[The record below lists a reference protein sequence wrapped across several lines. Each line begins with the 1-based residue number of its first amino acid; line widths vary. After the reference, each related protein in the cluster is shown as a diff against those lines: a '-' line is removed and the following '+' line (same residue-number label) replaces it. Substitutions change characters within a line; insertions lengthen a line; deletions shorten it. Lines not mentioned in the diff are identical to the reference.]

1 MDNRVNMII
10 AVDFGGTS
18 IRAALMNGKRILRLV
33 KKDTLA
39 KQGSKI
45 VLRQLC
51 DAILEAKD
59 GNRIQGIG
67 IGSPGPLLNGVIKNP
82 PNLPLRNFN
91 LKKYLKSKFKVRVE
105 IENDANCAALAELE
119 YGVKKKNFFVLTLGT
134 GIGGGVIINGKL
146 YTGEGY
152 AAELGHMVLEG
163 GKDLEFWASGSRI
176 TNEAEKVF
184 GKRLLAS
191 DLRKLKNKKAD
202 RILQDAAFN
211 LGKGI
216 GSLVNI
222 FDPEVVVLNGGLKAA
237 GRDYIRCVRNE
248 AQKYCMLPK
257 RVKIEWSKL
266 EHAGILGAGLLL
278 KK

>member
-1 MDNRVNMII
+1 MSNII

-18 IRAALMNGKRILRLV
+18 VRAALMEGKRILRLV

-39 KQGSKI
+39 KKGSKVVI
-45 VLRQLC
+45 KQLT
-51 DAILEAKD
+51 DAITEVKGSD
-59 GNRIQGIG
+59 KIKGIG

-82 PNLPLRNFN
+82 PNLPLKNFN
-91 LKKYLKSKFKVRVE
+91 LRKYLKNRFKVRVE
-105 IENDANCAALAELE
+105 IENDAKCAALAELH

-134 GIGGGVIINGKL
+134 GIGGGVIIDSKL
-146 YTGEGY
+146 YVGEGY
-152 AAELGHMVLEG
+152 AGELGHMILEG

-176 TNEAEKVF
+176 TNEAEKIF

-191 DLRKLKNKKAD
+191 DLKKLNNKKAD
-202 RILQDAAFN
+202 KILHEAAFN

-216 GSLVNI
+216 GSLINI
-222 FDPEVVVLNGGLKAA
+222 FDPEIVVLNGGLKAA
-237 GRDYIRCVRNE
+237 GKEYIKIVRRE

-257 RVKIEWSKL
+257 KVKIEWSKL
-266 EHAGILGAGLLL
+266 EHAGILGAAVLL